1 MVQEDSSPRLLPK
14 VATPLSLRAAI
25 LFSGEYPNRFN
36 CQTKTPRFRGKL
48 FHDRQS
54 RFPKSPIELLKPA
67 RRQSKP
73 AQQRFRRPVMPA
85 ENFSCSLP
93 LDGLRSIRPRIRHK
107 KTPKKPVKTRF
118 QNGVWNYLKES
129 CIWHLAKS
137 NGYTIL
143 CLFEANWL
151 WIVSFLLANFWP
163 FNGQKI
169 VGKKL
174 GFLLDHRW
182 HLPMNA

>member
-73 AQQRFRRPVMPA
+73 AQQRFRRSVMPA

-107 KTPKKPVKTRF
+107 KTPKKPVKTR
-118 QNGVWNYLKES
+118 LKLGFRTEFEI
-129 CIWHLAKS
+129 IWKNLAFGTWQSRMDIQYSASSKRIGFELWVSFWQTSNRLTVKRLLAKS
-137 NGYTIL
+137 
-143 CLFEANWL
+143 
-151 WIVSFLLANFWP
+151 
-163 FNGQKI
+163 
-169 VGKKL
+169 
-174 GFLLDHRW
+174 
-182 HLPMNA
+182 